1 MTKRRW
7 GLAVAVLAAILAARL
22 CSPSKAAPGERATP
36 MLDAV
41 VHFMASVRDYS
52 VTIDAHETDASAVDD
67 RIIRFWFREPQQA
80 KIEVV
85 KGPAAGTRLVWTGG
99 DRAHVRGGIFSWLPV
114 YLDLHD
120 PRIVSLRGNTM
131 LRAEFKPGLD
141 CFVAHRDAVTESPGP
156 KVDGQATVLVSMM
169 IPSGVNC
176 PADSA
181 KDRSVTKDV
190 LTALRSSAT
199 VVKRERYVG
208 DTLVERWTLS
218 EMKFNPGLTD
228 ADFR

>member
-1 MTKRRW
+1 MKLNRVACA
-7 GLAVAVLAAILAARL
+7 GAMLALML
-22 CSPSKAAPGERATP
+22 APGMSSRSNAASEHATP
-36 MLDAV
+36 MLDAI
-41 VHFMASVRDYS
+41 VHFMSTVRDYS
-52 VTIDAHETDASAVDD
+52 VTIDAHEVDGSEIDD
-67 RIIRFWFREPQQA
+67 RIIHFWFREPQQA

-99 DRAHVRGGIFSWLPV
+99 DKAHVRGGIFSWLPI

-120 PRIVSLRGNTM
+120 SRIVSLRGNTM

-141 CFVAHRDAVTESPGP
+141 CFVAHRDAVTEAPGP
-156 KVDGQATVLVSMM
+156 KVDGQATVLVTMN
-169 IPSGVNC
+169 IPSGLNC

-181 KDRSVTKDV
+181 TDHAVTRDV
-190 LTALRSSAT
+190 LTAFRSSAT

-218 EMKFNPGLTD
+218 DMKFNPGLTD

>member
-1 MTKRRW
+1 MLRRAS
-7 GLAVAVLAAILAARL
+7 LAGATLMLILGAGAASRSDAA
-22 CSPSKAAPGERATP
+22 AEHATP

-41 VHFMASVRDYS
+41 VHFMSTVRDYS
-52 VTIDAHETDASAVDD
+52 VTIDAHETDGSAVDD
-67 RIIRFWFREPQQA
+67 RILHFWFREPQQA

-85 KGPAAGTRLVWTGG
+85 KGPAAGTKLVWTGG
-99 DRAHVRGGIFSWLPV
+99 DKAHVRGGIFSWLPI

-120 PRIVSLRGNTM
+120 SRIVSLRGNTM

-141 CFVAHRDAVTESPGP
+141 CFIAHRDAVTEAPGP
-156 KVDGQATVLVSMM
+156 KVDGQATVLVTMNV
-169 IPSGVNC
+169 PGGLNC
-176 PADSA
+176 PADSV
-181 KDRSVTKDV
+181 KDRGVVTKDV

-208 DTLVERWTLS
+208 DTLVERWTLRD
-218 EMKFNPGLTD
+218 MKFNPGLSD